1 MSVYREYTFWSPV
14 LGERACRLSVPDEH
28 GSEYFAIVP
37 RPSSGRGWREAR
49 EGALQAIEAAILRGD
64 LPGEVRVSDGD

>member
-14 LGERACRLSVPDEH
+14 LGKRATRLSVPDER
-28 GSEYFAIVP
+28 GSEYFVIVP

-49 EGALQAIEAAILRGD
+49 EVALQAIEAAILRGD